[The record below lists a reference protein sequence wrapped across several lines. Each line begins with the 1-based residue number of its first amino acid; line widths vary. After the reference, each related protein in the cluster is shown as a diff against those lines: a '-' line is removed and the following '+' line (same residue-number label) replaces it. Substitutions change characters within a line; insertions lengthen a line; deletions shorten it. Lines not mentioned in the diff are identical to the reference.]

1 MRISDWSSDVCSSA
15 CFLAERYGDKPNIVW
30 LNGGD
35 TLGNENT
42 ETWQVLGRT
51 IKAADPRRLMTFHP
65 FGRTDSSWTFHRE
78 AWLDFNMFQSGHRT
92 YDQEDPG
99 ARSED
104 NWRFVTEDLALSPS
118 KPTIDGE
125 PPSENLPHGLHDVT
139 QPR

>member
-1 MRISDWSSDVCSSA
+1 MRISDWSSDVCSSD
-15 CFLAERYGDKPNIVW
+15 LPNICV

-42 ETWQVLGRT
+42 ETWQVLGPT
-51 IKAADPRRLMTFHP
+51 IKAADPRHLMTFHP

-125 PPSENLPHGLHDVT
+125 
-139 QPR
+139 